1 MGQGAEIQ
9 VCANPARRSRGRDGP
24 SRLERGQWGVGEH
37 RVVSV
42 VGEQLTLPVRDGLG
56 VQPLDPAHD
65 QPAADV
71 VALAAGGERGK
82 GYLGDFGV
90 REQAFFVFVPDRV
103 RVVERD
109 PRRLTDAR
117 DRCGDSGFILAV
129 IENRAPLLRAAAMT
143 SWVYELS
150 ARTVINAPPQASV
163 VTNASDTSFAA
174 SSGRVGPSPTQPGPG
189 DHRHGTSGLR
199 RWRATD
205 SGS

>member
-24 SRLERGQWGVGEH
+24 SRLERGQWG
-37 RVVSV
+37 

-71 VALAAGGERGK
+71 VALAAGGERGE

-174 SSGRVGPSPTQPGPG
+174 PSGRVAPS
-189 DHRHGTSGLR
+189 R
-199 RWRATD
+199 RNLVPATT
-205 SGS
+205 GAERRG